1 MADDMELTPFERH
14 HQKPQLKL
22 EGTTLI
28 IDSGDEAIDR
38 FVVDYEKSYYF
49 EASVKDTSRN
59 LPTVGK
65 PEGRLHCMCECAE
78 VADAE
83 KIAAALNAAHDP
95 RRY

>member
-1 MADDMELTPFERH
+1 MTDDMELT
-14 HQKPQLKL
+14 
-22 EGTTLI
+22 
-28 IDSGDEAIDR
+28 IDR

-59 LPTVGK
+59 FPIVGK

-95 RRY
+95 MRR